1 MSEEGKSVLLL
12 GASLKPFRYSNI
24 AVKMLTRNGHDV
36 WPLGREEGEIE
47 GKEVKTYLPDWK
59 QVNTVTIYL
68 NPENQKDY
76 YESVFRYNPERII
89 FNPGTENS
97 EFRTLAEDKGV
108 KVVENCTLEM
118 LEAGIF

>member
-1 MSEEGKSVLLL
+1 MLL

-59 QVNTVTIYL
+59 QINTVTIYL

-118 LEAGIF
+118 LEARIF